1 MKDSLLAAAFGSGK
15 QKGPK
20 KGEGSGDTQHG
31 ELANAEQ
38 PKKVT
43 KNKGARAGEKPGG
56 RKPVQS
62 DGAGDFDLSRN
73 GAEDKVST
81 KMPRQMK
88 HETGK
93 VLPSD
98 NYSLSRN
105 GAKGQMES
113 PADKVTTSAHRSKM
127 RATERWIEGDMDS
140 DKHDAVHRRAN
151 SVLRAAKRGR

>member
-38 PKKVT
+38 PKKVSKT
-43 KNKGARAGEKPGG
+43 KGARAGEKAGKA
-56 RKPVQS
+56 KPTA
-62 DGAGDFDLSRN
+62 DGGDFDLSRN
-73 GAEDKVST
+73 GAEGKVST